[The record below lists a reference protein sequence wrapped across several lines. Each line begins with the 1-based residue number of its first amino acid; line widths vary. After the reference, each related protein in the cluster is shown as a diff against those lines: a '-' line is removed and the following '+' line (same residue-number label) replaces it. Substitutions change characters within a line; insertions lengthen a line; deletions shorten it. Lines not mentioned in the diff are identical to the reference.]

1 MMSGSSLAIAI
12 SGFSFFLTVIW
23 GDPFIRLLK
32 NLKIGK
38 IISMD
43 VPESHLAKMN
53 TPTMGGFMF
62 LIPITIL
69 TVILNA
75 VSLFGSR
82 LFGSSIL
89 VPLAT
94 MWGFAIIG
102 AVDDWEGIRGPR
114 RGLGMKART
123 KFILQAIVALVIAY
137 GLMYVLDVPHL
148 FWPTSSQPLNFG
160 WLYIPVAAF
169 IIVGMANAVNFTDGI
184 DGLAGIISM
193 TMFGVYGIIAMM
205 QGQVYLAR
213 FCFCIVG
220 ALAGFLWFNVKPAQL
235 MMGDTGSQ
243 ALGATLAVVA
253 LMTGRWIFL
262 PLIAII
268 PVAELLSVVI
278 QVSYFKATRGK
289 RVFKKTPIHH
299 HFEMVGWQENQIVM
313 RFWLIE
319 LIGAM
324 LGLALTFLG

>member
-1 MMSGSSLAIAI
+1 MSSTSLAIAI
-12 SGFSFFLTVIW
+12 SGFSFLLSVIW
-23 GDPFIRLLK
+23 GDPFIQLLK
-32 NLKIGK
+32 RLKIGK

-89 VPLAT
+89 LPLAT

-102 AVDDWEGIRGPR
+102 AVDDWEGVRGPR

-123 KFILQAIVALVIAY
+123 KFILQAILALIIAY
-137 GLMYVLDVPHL
+137 GLKEVLIVPQL
-148 FWPTSSQPLNFG
+148 FWPTSYTPLNFG
-160 WLYIPVAAF
+160 WVYLPIAAF
-169 IIVGMANAVNFTDGI
+169 IIVAVSNAVNFTDGI

-193 TMFGVYGIIAMM
+193 TAYGVFGIIAMV
-205 QGQVYLAR
+205 QGQVYLGR
-213 FCFCIVG
+213 FCFCVVG
-220 ALAGFLWFNVKPAQL
+220 ALAGFLWFNVKPAAL

-253 LMTGRWIFL
+253 LMTGRWVFL
-262 PLIAII
+262 PLILVI
-268 PVAELLSVVI
+268 PAAELWSVII
-278 QVSYFKATRGK
+278 QVTYFKITKGK
-289 RVFKKTPIHH
+289 RIFKKSPIHH
-299 HFEMVGWQENQIVM
+299 HFEMLGWQESQIVM
-313 RFWLIE
+313 RFWLIG
-319 LIGAM
+319 LIGGL
-324 LGLALTFLG
+324 LGFALTFMV

>member
-1 MMSGSSLAIAI
+1 MEGTSLAIAI
-12 SGFSFFLTVIW
+12 SGFSFFLTIIW
-23 GDPFIRLLK
+23 GEPFIRLLK
-32 NLKIGK
+32 SLKIGK

-62 LIPITIL
+62 LIPVTIL

-89 VPLAT
+89 LPLAT

-102 AVDDWEGIRGPR
+102 AIDDWEGVRGPR
-114 RGLGMKART
+114 RGLGMKAST
-123 KFILQAIVALVIAY
+123 KFILQTIAALAIAY
-137 GLMYVLDVPHL
+137 GLKEVLIVPHL
-148 FWPTSSQPLNFG
+148 FWPTSSIPLNFG
-160 WLYIPVAAF
+160 WWYIPIAAF
-169 IIVGMANAVNFTDGI
+169 IIVAMANAVNFTDGI
-184 DGLAGIISM
+184 DGLAGMISM
-193 TMFGVYGIIAMM
+193 TAFAVYGIIAMV
-205 QGQVYLAR
+205 QGQVYLGR

-268 PVAELLSVVI
+268 PTAELLSVVI
-278 QVSYFKATRGK
+278 QVGYFKATKGK
-289 RVFKKTPIHH
+289 RIFKKAPLHH
-299 HFEMVGWQENQIVM
+299 HFEMLGWQESQIVM
-313 RFWLIE
+313 RFWLIG
-319 LIGAM
+319 LIGGL
-324 LGLALTFLG
+324 LGFALTFMR